1 MYIFYTVQY
10 NESDESSAAQQNA
23 SYKIPSVLWGD
34 KTFWLSTFLKS
45 EKHFHLGLKVSLIAK
60 TLEVCQENP
69 SPTNVGDIV

>member
-1 MYIFYTVQY
+1 MGG
-10 NESDESSAAQQNA
+10 QN
-23 SYKIPSVLWGD
+23 VLGLFLLL
-34 KTFWLSTFLKS
+34 FWVSTFLKS